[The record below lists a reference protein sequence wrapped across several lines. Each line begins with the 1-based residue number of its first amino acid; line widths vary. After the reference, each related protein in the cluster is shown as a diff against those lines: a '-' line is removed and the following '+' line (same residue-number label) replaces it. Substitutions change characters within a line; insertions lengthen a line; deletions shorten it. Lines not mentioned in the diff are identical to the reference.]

1 VRRITFVYETSD
13 AGDLTLLAIGLCLA
27 LFVFWGAVGYAATSV
42 LMAGA
47 GEHRLRA
54 LLIGPAVGVILTVI
68 PLFILNRLGVPV
80 RYMAGAIL
88 AVLVLGALVVLIFTR
103 PAIPWKKVA
112 PFGGVLALA
121 LILTGRPMFEFGLNW
136 MSYCNDD
143 MANYCLSGR
152 WLKSHSV
159 FDAPSTDEI
168 ISGADYSKT
177 YWMLHVPAMS
187 RMGCELLVS
196 WTSTLTGIS
205 EHQVFNP
212 LILAFH
218 LALIA
223 ALGAVVMRTP
233 EMWLVALFAMGMAS
247 LSAMNSL
254 GTLYQVIAQVIGL
267 AVLATNGTVM
277 LRSFDGLTRGQIIRH
292 GILVGITG
300 AGQAILYAEVF
311 PFLFLAFCAYMLAS
325 ALRREKPWRILPV
338 LGIGILVGLVLIRMY
353 AYTVYTYIVLQSAG
367 GSLGDDPLKVLMPYF
382 LVPAGLANLWGFQH
396 ITNLGYEPWLSL
408 TILAGALLL
417 IAAAVAAVWA
427 TWKGHAVAAFAVGM
441 IALGPYLFMHRTG
454 FGLFKLAMFVQPFML
469 GTIAVA
475 WFALMR
481 NKWARVV
488 PVVLLGLS
496 SVYVQQWY
504 VDESRGTTGTFSL
517 VPFATP
523 SKVDA
528 EFMRVA
534 EACRGK
540 RLVGDAYNVVLAK
553 FQSLHTAGTSTLILP
568 SNDFYRPVMTYKENL
583 SVAGAANLKHAKD
596 IMNAQDT
603 VFTDAVFKLNDP
615 ALPDAINKFHT
626 CKVGGYADES
636 TEAANP
642 DTLLLVSG
650 GIQGIY
656 NRRHYPP
663 PPTFKRVKEWTNF
676 NVVPYSQAHNHLISI
691 ASDLSQPFYSA
702 DPARIGA
709 YQIEREPFYF
719 RGSTMAGL
727 GRYLMFQVVRPTE
740 GVRLVV
746 NVTASYNADGSNAL
760 PPTASAIGQDK
771 RWSLGAV
778 GCGSARLFSPPL
790 VPQRIDGRDYFM
802 IDFGRPGQRFN
813 MPRKGLMS
821 LYGRDVAI
829 DRRLLVG
836 FARDVSAISDEEYQK
851 LTPPGQLT
859 HFPDDLANP
868 NLEYSGIYEDGW
880 VSEASFATLAI
891 PATTEPSATPAVKAI
906 AVKGSVPNIGGNSSF
921 TTDVTLKVDGV
932 EVAKRTLT
940 AGEFE
945 VRGALPAKT
954 ADGSA
959 PAESHRRVELLFTN
973 TQHLPEGDN
982 RPVAALLKFVGF
994 VDASPAERGLAK
1006 GK

>member
-1 VRRITFVYETSD
+1 
-13 AGDLTLLAIGLCLA
+13 
-27 LFVFWGAVGYAATSV
+27 
-42 LMAGA
+42 
-47 GEHRLRA
+47 
-54 LLIGPAVGVILTVI
+54 
-68 PLFILNRLGVPV
+68 
-80 RYMAGAIL
+80 
-88 AVLVLGALVVLIFTR
+88 
-103 PAIPWKKVA
+103 
-112 PFGGVLALA
+112 
-121 LILTGRPMFEFGLNW
+121 
-136 MSYCNDD
+136 

-152 WLKSHSV
+152 WLKTHGV
-159 FDAPSTDEI
+159 YDAPTTEEI
-168 ISGADYSKT
+168 TSGADYSKM

-223 ALGAVVMRTP
+223 ALGALVMRTP
-233 EMWLVALFAMGMAS
+233 DMWGVALLAMGMAS

-277 LRSFDGLTRGQIIRH
+277 LRSFEGLTRGQIIRH

-325 ALRREKPWRILPV
+325 VLRREKPWRIAPV
-338 LGIGILVGLVLIRMY
+338 LGIGVVVGLVLIRTY
-353 AYTVYTYIVLQSAG
+353 AYTVFTYIVLQSAG

-396 ITNLGYEPWLSL
+396 ITNLGYEPWLSM
-408 TILAGALLL
+408 TIALGAAMLIVAA
-417 IAAAVAAVWA
+417 IAALWA
-427 TWKGHAVAAFAVGM
+427 TWKGHAVAAFAIGM

-475 WFALMR
+475 WWGLMR

-488 PVVLLGLS
+488 PLVVLGLS

-504 VDESRGTTGTFSL
+504 VNESRGTGGTFSL
-517 VPFATP
+517 IPFATP
-523 SKVDA
+523 SKLDA
-528 EFMRVA
+528 EFIKVA
-534 EACRGK
+534 EACKGK
-540 RLVGDAYNVVLAK
+540 RLVADPYNVVLAK
-553 FQSLHTAGTSTLILP
+553 FQALHTAGTSTLILP
-568 SNDFYRPVMTYKENL
+568 SNDFFRPVMTYKENL
-583 SVAGAANLKHAKD
+583 SVASEKALKHAKD

-603 VFTDAVFKLNDP
+603 VFADAVFKMHDP
-615 ALPDAINKFHT
+615 AMPDAINRFHT
-626 CKVGGYADES
+626 CKVGGYSDEA
-636 TEAANP
+636 TEAANA
-642 DTLLLVSG
+642 DTMLLVSG

-656 NRRHYPP
+656 NRVHYPP

-676 NVVPYSQAHNHLISI
+676 NVVPYADAHNHLISI
-691 ASDLSQPFYSA
+691 SSNLSQPFYSA

-709 YQIEREPFYF
+709 YQLEREPSFF
-719 RGSTMAGL
+719 RDKTMAGL

-746 NVTASYNADGSNAL
+746 NFTASYNVDGSNAL
-760 PPTASAIGQDK
+760 PPASAVGEEK

-778 GCGSARLFSPPL
+778 GRGSARLISPPL

-802 IDFGRPGQRFN
+802 IDFGRPGQRFK
-813 MPRKGLMS
+813 MPRRGLMS
-821 LYGRDVAI
+821 LYGRDVAM

-836 FARDVSAISDEEYQK
+836 FARDVSAISEADFQK
-851 LTPPGQLT
+851 LTPPPQLSN
-859 HFPDDLANP
+859 FPDDLANP
-868 NLEYSGIYEDGW
+868 NLEYSGLYEDGW
-880 VSEASFATLAI
+880 VSEAAFVTLAVAAGGANQTD
-891 PATTEPSATPAVKAI
+891 PAAPVAPKAI
-906 AVKGSVPNIGGNSSF
+906 AVRGSVPVIGGNSAF

-932 EVAKRTLT
+932 EVAKKTL
-940 AGEFE
+940 APGEFE
-945 VRGALPAKT
+945 VRGALPPAKT
-954 ADGSA
+954 S
-959 PAESHRRVELLFTN
+959 AESSESTGSRRRVELVFTN

-982 RPVAALLKFVGF
+982 RPVAALLKFVGL
-994 VDASPAERGLAK
+994 VDATPAERGLAQ
-1006 GK
+1006 GN